1 MAIRPHSSLL
11 VQKIDTL
18 TQTSQLYQAPDAPQ
32 FIKGHAVSMAFVAT
46 STLIYIAFWVWFR
59 RQNRRRDEG
68 EQDKRCAGLSE
79 AEVEELGEYN
89 PRFRY
94 TY

>member
-1 MAIRPHSSLL
+1 
-11 VQKIDTL
+11 
-18 TQTSQLYQAPDAPQ
+18 
-32 FIKGHAVSMAFVAT
+32 MAFVAT
-46 STLIYIAFWVWFR
+46 STLIYIAFWLWFR

-68 EQDKRCAGLSE
+68 HQDKRCAGLSE